1 MAETELSILTK
12 QCLDRRIPDQ
22 PTLRREVD
30 AWERP
35 RNEAESKINWQFTTH
50 NARIK
55 LKKPYPSIQD

>member
-30 AWERP
+30 AWERH
-35 RNEAESKINWQFTTH
+35 RNKAEAKIDWQFTTH
-50 NARIK
+50 DARIK
-55 LKKPYPSIQD
+55 LKKLYPSIHV